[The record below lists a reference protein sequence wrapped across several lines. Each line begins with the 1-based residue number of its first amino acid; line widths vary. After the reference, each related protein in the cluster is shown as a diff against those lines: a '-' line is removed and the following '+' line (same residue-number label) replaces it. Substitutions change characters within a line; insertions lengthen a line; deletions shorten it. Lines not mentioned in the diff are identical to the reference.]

1 MRYFKTQAK
10 IVMAVDNN
18 QEFLIQNDWIELTIE
33 EVEAYL
39 NPPKT
44 QEQLQQEINTEA
56 KNYLAETDWY
66 VIREAETGVAVPD
79 EVSLSREKAR
89 LQVKDK

>member
-1 MRYFKTQAK
+1 
-10 IVMAVDNN
+10 MAVDNN
-18 QEFLIQNDWIELTIE
+18 QEFLIQDDWIELTIE
-33 EVEAYL
+33 EVTTYL

-56 KNYLAETDWY
+56 QNYLAKTDWY
-66 VIREAETGVAVPD
+66 IIREAETGVAVPD